1 MFGRR
6 LRIAF
11 VICMLGA
18 AHSLCAGSLADP
30 TRPFSVSRSPAG
42 RVVSEF
48 SVTAIFRSEQRQV
61 AVVNGVVVQAG
72 DRLRDARILE
82 VLPDGV
88 RYERQGRQFTIR
100 VASLAIK
107 VRTPARDTAESQE
120 VSP

>member
-1 MFGRR
+1 MLGRR

-11 VICMLGA
+11 VFCMLGA

-30 TRPFSVSRSPAG
+30 TRPYSVSRSPAG
-42 RVVSEF
+42 RIVSEF
-48 SVTAIFRSEQRQV
+48 SVTAIFRSELRQV
-61 AVVNGVVVQAG
+61 AIVNGVVVQAG

-82 VLPDGV
+82 ILPDGV

>member
-1 MFGRR
+1 MFPRR
-6 LRIAF
+6 LRIVLAA
-11 VICMLGA
+11 LLLSA
-18 AHSLCAGSLADP
+18 AHASYAGLLADP
-30 TRPFSVSRSPAG
+30 TRPYAVSRSPAG

-48 SVTAIFRSEQRQV
+48 SVTAIFRSELRQV

-82 VLPDGV
+82 ILPDGV

-100 VASLAIK
+100 VATLAIK
-107 VRTPARDTAESQE
+107 VRTPARDTAESHE

>member
-11 VICMLGA
+11 AICTLCA
-18 AHSLCAGSLADP
+18 AYSLCAGSLADP
-30 TRPFSVSRSPAG
+30 TRPFSVSRSPTG

-48 SVTAIFRSEQRQV
+48 AVTAIFRSEQRQV
-61 AVVNGVVVQAG
+61 AIVNGVVVQAG
-72 DRLRDARILE
+72 DRLRDARIIE
-82 VLPDGV
+82 ILPDGV

-100 VASLAIK
+100 VAALAIK
-107 VRTPARDTAESQE
+107 VRTPARDTAESHE